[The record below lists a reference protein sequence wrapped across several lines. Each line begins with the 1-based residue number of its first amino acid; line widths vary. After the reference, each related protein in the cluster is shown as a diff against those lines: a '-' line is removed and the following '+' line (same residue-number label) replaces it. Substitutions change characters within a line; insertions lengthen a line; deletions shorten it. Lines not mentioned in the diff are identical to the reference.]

1 MKKNVFALALATL
14 MALSLLSGCGGE
26 SAGSTPAG
34 SNHSGSGSSGE
45 TESVT
50 LRIGMGTSVP
60 FGYLDEN
67 EEPAGFVVDFWEE
80 ICNRAGYEADIQYI
94 NGTDAQYAAIDADK
108 IDVLAGQ
115 QTIRDAIK
123 DKYNFTIPYG
133 YNEIALVGLNDCPY
147 ESIEDLHGLKVC
159 IDAGGKLA
167 EFFNNYNASLPEG
180 EPKIELVFT
189 EGALV
194 DNLRL
199 GRFQAFPWTILSYE
213 AQKRAGQAD
222 DYRMFGDPII
232 VEENVFPIN
241 KNVPEDVLNTINDV
255 IAEMLEDGSL
265 AELSEQWFE
274 RDITQPYTAATEE
287 IAAEHAANSS
297 AQGTANTAQ

>member
-1 MKKNVFALALATL
+1 MKKRILSIAMAAMMTMTL
-14 MALSLLSGCGGE
+14 LTGCGGQ
-26 SAGSTPAG
+26 P
-34 SNHSGSGSSGE
+34 SGSGSGGGSASGSGAASS
-45 TESVT
+45 ESAEPVT

-67 EEPAGFVVDFWEE
+67 EKPAGFVVDMWEE
-80 ICNRAGYEADIQYI
+80 ICSRAGYEADIQYI
-94 NGTDAQYAAIDADK
+94 DGTDAQYAAIDADK
-108 IDVLAGQ
+108 IDVLGGQ

-123 DKYNFTIPYG
+123 DKYNFTVPYG

-167 EFFNNYNASLPEG
+167 EFFNAYNDSLPEG

-194 DNLRL
+194 ENLRL

-213 AQKRAGQAD
+213 KQKREGKAD

-241 KNVPEDVLNTINDV
+241 KKVPAEVLEKINEV
-255 IAEMLEDGSL
+255 ITEMKEDGSL
-265 AELSEQWFE
+265 KELSEQWFE
-274 RDITQPYTAATEE
+274 RDITEPYTVAQEE
-287 IAAEHAANSS
+287 IATKETD
-297 AQGTANTAQ
+297 QK